1 MTAVSAP
8 TEIIPAVHARLPT
21 LTGMRFLA
29 ALLVFVFHAATVFD
43 YPDGETAA
51 DVGWLTG
58 KLAFLGVS
66 FFFVLSGFVL
76 TWSVRSGDTAARFW
90 RRRACKIYPNHLVTF
105 LLAVA
110 LLLALHKPVTGWWQN
125 LLLIHAWFPD
135 QAIFNS
141 ANVVS
146 WSLAC
151 EAVFYLLFPLLHRW
165 LVRIPCSTLWWWA
178 CGSVVAV
185 LCMPLLAQA
194 LVPATGGDPTQPGSS
209 LSQVWFLYIFPPVC
223 LLQFVLG
230 MVMARI
236 VLSGRWIG
244 LPLPLAAVLLLG
256 GYALALVVP
265 YNFGVN
271 ATTIVP
277 VALVIAAG
285 AVADV
290 RGTATLLRG
299 RVAVWLGE
307 VSFAFYLVHYL
318 VLLHGR
324 ELAGI
329 QGSGDVVVELAV
341 LTGAMALSLCLAWLL
356 YVGVER
362 PFMRR
367 WSRPRGS
374 ARPPQRRRQPA
385 RPPQRQRGPV
395 TGRQHGGR
403 VARGDAVLPQHGG
416 QVASGPRPRERRW

>member
-1 MTAVSAP
+1 MSAP

-43 YPDGETAA
+43 YPDQQTAA

-76 TWSVRSGDTAARFW
+76 SWSARAGDTAARFW
-90 RRRACKIYPNHLVTF
+90 RRRACKVYPNHLVTF

-135 QAIFNS
+135 QTIFNS

-151 EAVFYLLFPLLHRW
+151 EAVFYLLFPVLHRW
-165 LVRIPCSTLWWWA
+165 FGRIPSSTLWWWA
-178 CGSVVAV
+178 SGLVVVV

-223 LLQFVLG
+223 LLQFMLG
-230 MVMARI
+230 MIMASI

-244 LPLPLAAVLLLG
+244 LPLPLAAVLLAG

-277 VALVIAAG
+277 VALVIAAA

-290 RGTATLLRG
+290 RGRATLLRG

-324 ELAGI
+324 ELTGLRGNGEVA
-329 QGSGDVVVELAV
+329 VELAV
-341 LTGAMALSLCLAWLL
+341 LTGAMALSLGLAWLL
-356 YVGVER
+356 YAGVER
-362 PFMRR
+362 PVMRR
-367 WSRPRGS
+367 WSRPRRS
-374 ARPPQRRRQPA
+374 ARPPAPPQSQP
-385 RPPQRQRGPV
+385 RPPQAQRGQV
-395 TGRQHGGR
+395 TGPHHGVP
-403 VARGDAVLPQHGG
+403 VARGSTALQRHSAP
-416 QVASGPRPRERRW
+416 VAKQPRPREPRW